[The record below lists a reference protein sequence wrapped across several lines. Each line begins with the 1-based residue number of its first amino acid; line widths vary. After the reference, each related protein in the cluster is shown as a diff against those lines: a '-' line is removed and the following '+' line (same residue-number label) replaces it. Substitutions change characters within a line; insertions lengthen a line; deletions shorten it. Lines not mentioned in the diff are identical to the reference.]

1 MGYTETEAKNF
12 IKRIAPLIVEEAK
25 KRGYPIRST
34 AIAQAIV
41 EGAAGT
47 STLAKLYHNHFGM
60 KATSSY
66 KGDRVKLRTREEYV
80 KGKLVEIY
88 ADFRAYPN
96 DEEGI
101 SGAGGY
107 YDFLK
112 YKRYN
117 NLHYAKDY
125 RQYAEYLKKDGWATS
140 STYVETLIKTV
151 KKYDLMRFDSDPLV
165 SSTVLKRGDR
175 GDEVVK
181 IQLALYNRGYDVGK
195 IDGIFGQ
202 KTEDAVRA
210 FQADHKVKVDG
221 IVGTITSSL
230 LD

>member
-12 IKRIAPLIVEEAK
+12 IKRIAPPIVEEAR
-25 KRGYPIRST
+25 KRVYPIRST

-101 SGAGGY
+101 IGY

-140 STYVETLIKTV
+140 STYMETLIKTV
-151 KKYDLMRFDSDPLV
+151 KKYDLTRFDSDPLV

-195 IDGIFGQ
+195 IDGIFGA

-221 IVGTITSSL
+221 IVGAITSSL